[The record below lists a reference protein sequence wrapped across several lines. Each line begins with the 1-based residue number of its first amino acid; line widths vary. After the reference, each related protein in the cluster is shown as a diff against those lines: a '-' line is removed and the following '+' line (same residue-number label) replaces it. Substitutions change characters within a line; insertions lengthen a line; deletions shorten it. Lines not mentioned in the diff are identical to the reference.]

1 MATSMRAPAEQQ
13 APARPIRPEARAE
26 DIQAPKGTVLVTFLY
41 LLAIAAMWGFMYL
54 TLLRSA

>member
-1 MATSMRAPAEQQ
+1 MATSMRTPAERQ
-13 APARPIRPEARAE
+13 APARSIRPRARAE